1 MSGTPSRLWTHT
13 TGPRLDRQDP
23 YLRIQHITIF
33 IRDYQRSLQFYV
45 EKLGFSLVV
54 DHKIDDR
61 HRWVAVAPPDGTAIL
76 ALVVPGP
83 DSKEYALIG
92 RSLQIVF
99 ITEDVEK
106 KFRDWSERGVVFQHA
121 PRTPDWGGT
130 FTQFEDVDGNIFAL
144 IGFDEATRD
153 LETHR
158 TAMREKL
165 ESERRAEQELAIA
178 KQVQA
183 RLFPQT
189 LPKLSTLEYAGVCI
203 QARHV
208 GGDYYDFLDLG
219 RGRVALVIADISG
232 KGIAAALLM
241 ANLQANVRSQS
252 AIALDE
258 PHRLLRTVNQVFYE
272 NTAEISYATLF
283 FAEYDDKS
291 RVLRYANCGHLSAI
305 LLRADHEV
313 EYLASTAT
321 VVGLF
326 KDLEC
331 PTRQVQ
337 LHPGDVL
344 ALYTDGIT
352 ESFNQAGEE
361 FGESRLVAALRK
373 ARNLSSQ
380 DLLASVIEEVQRFGR
395 EEQHDDITLI
405 VAKCKTD
412 GAAGD

>member
-1 MSGTPSRLWTHT
+1 
-13 TGPRLDRQDP
+13 LDRQDP

-33 IRDYQRSLQFYV
+33 IRDYERSLQFYV

-76 ALVVPGP
+76 ALVVPSP
-83 DSKEYALIG
+83 DSKEHAFIG

-106 KFRDWSERGVVFQHA
+106 KFKDWSARGVVFQHP
-121 PRTPDWGGT
+121 PRTPEWGGT
-130 FTQFEDVDGNIFAL
+130 FTQFADLDGNSFAL

-153 LETHR
+153 LETQR
-158 TAMREKL
+158 TAMLDKM

-189 LPKLSTLEYAGVCI
+189 LPPLSTLEYAGVCI

-258 PHRLLRTVNQVFYE
+258 PYRLLRTVNQVFYE

-283 FAEYDDKS
+283 FAEYEDKS
-291 RVLRYANCGHLSAI
+291 RVMRYANCGHLSAI
-305 LLRADHEV
+305 LLRANDALER
-313 EYLASTAT
+313 LASTAT

-326 KDLEC
+326 KDWEC
-331 PTRQVQ
+331 STREVR
-337 LHPGDVL
+337 LHPDDIL

-361 FGESRLVAALRK
+361 FGEARLVEALRK
-373 ARNLSSQ
+373 ARNLAAQ
-380 DLLASVIEEVQRFGR
+380 ELLASVIDEVQQFSA

-405 VAKCKTD
+405 VAKCKTEQ
-412 GAAGD
+412 AASD